1 MNAEGHEDIT
11 KRSKTPGVGSYTI
24 KRLFP
29 EGAKYTMRGVHN
41 VNNDSFE
48 NISPGPAA
56 YNPIRVKKVISY
68 KFEGKKNEKP
78 FNYNYPGIGK
88 YSILKCYKEI
98 MKKNPNCVFGK
109 ETRENSLKNLNN
121 PTNFNRYNLDN
132 PGVGTYK
139 PNINYIKKSL
149 IGYSFDK
156 APRGLDQKNPNY
168 KKNSVLI
175 KKKLDKSNVIKS
187 NSTVFNRTMIVGK
200 SSHFNKNENN
210 NNDLNRSF
218 NKEKIYCEKPY
229 NRTMSQTD
237 ICYYR
242 KIK

>member
-11 KRSKTPGVGSYTI
+11 KRSKTPGVGLYTI

-29 EGAKYTMRGVHN
+29 GGKKYTMRGVHN

-56 YNPIRVKKVISY
+56 YNPIRVNKIISY
-68 KFEGKKNEKP
+68 KFEGKKDEKP

-88 YSILKCYKEI
+88 YSILHCYKI
-98 MKKNPNCVFGK
+98 ILKKNPNCVFGK
-109 ETRENSLKNLNN
+109 ESRENSLKNWNN
-121 PTNFNRYNLDN
+121 PTNFNRCNLDN

-156 APRGLDQKNPNY
+156 APRGLDPKIPNY
-168 KKNSVLI
+168 KKNSVLF
-175 KKKLDKSNVIKS
+175 KKKLDKSKLIKS
-187 NSTVFNRTMIVGK
+187 NSILFNRTMNVDK
-200 SSHFNKNENN
+200 SSYSNISENN
-210 NNDLNRSF
+210 KSDINRSF
-218 NKEKIYCEKPY
+218 NKKIYCEKPF
-229 NRTMSQTD
+229 NRTMSQSD

-242 KIK
+242 KI